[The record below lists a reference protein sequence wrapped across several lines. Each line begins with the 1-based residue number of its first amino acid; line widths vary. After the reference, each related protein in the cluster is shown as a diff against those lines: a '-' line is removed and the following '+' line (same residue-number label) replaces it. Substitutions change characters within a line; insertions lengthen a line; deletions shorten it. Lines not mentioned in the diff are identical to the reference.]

1 MLAALQ
7 YGSAAIPHT
16 ECLGKRRN
24 LNTSR
29 TGETVSDRARPGR
42 RPVSSNPV
50 PLHDA
55 GPRRGGGNVRLN
67 VRLRTSTSTAAC
79 PRRLTKP
86 DMEHPR
92 QAIRPAS
99 RGQPPTPRGKDQELL
114 AGWPSTTL
122 GLPERHNLYVPPSS
136 TLLIKTIVTIE
147 GVARSLNPDLNVVAA
162 AVPIVLR
169 AMSRRWLTWRFWRER
184 ALVGS

>member
-1 MLAALQ
+1 
-7 YGSAAIPHT
+7 
-16 ECLGKRRN
+16 
-24 LNTSR
+24 
-29 TGETVSDRARPGR
+29 
-42 RPVSSNPV
+42 
-50 PLHDA
+50 
-55 GPRRGGGNVRLN
+55 
-67 VRLRTSTSTAAC
+67 
-79 PRRLTKP
+79 
-86 DMEHPR
+86 MEHPR

-147 GVARSLNPDLNVVAA
+147 GVARSLNPDLNLVAA

>member
-55 GPRRGGGNVRLN
+55 GPRRAGGRGNVRLN
-67 VRLRTSTSTAAC
+67 ERVGALPARRRRDTASTLATGESRPVSAKLGEHLLRT
-79 PRRLTKP
+79 
-86 DMEHPR
+86 
-92 QAIRPAS
+92 RP
-99 RGQPPTPRGKDQELL
+99 L
-114 AGWPSTTL
+114 AGA
-122 GLPERHNLYVPPSS
+122 E
-136 TLLIKTIVTIE
+136 
-147 GVARSLNPDLNVVAA
+147 
-162 AVPIVLR
+162 
-169 AMSRRWLTWRFWRER
+169 
-184 ALVGS
+184 LV

>member
-29 TGETVSDRARPGR
+29 TGETVSDRARPRR

-55 GPRRGGGNVRLN
+55 GPPRAGGSGELQTERPTSDGNLHRLSFS
-67 VRLRTSTSTAAC
+67 VPFPTLVPWLRLRQSHQQTVG
-79 PRRLTKP
+79 PF
-86 DMEHPR
+86 
-92 QAIRPAS
+92 
-99 RGQPPTPRGKDQELL
+99 GPP
-114 AGWPSTTL
+114 W
-122 GLPERHNLYVPPSS
+122 
-136 TLLIKTIVTIE
+136 
-147 GVARSLNPDLNVVAA
+147 
-162 AVPIVLR
+162 
-169 AMSRRWLTWRFWRER
+169 
-184 ALVGS
+184 